1 MEQTKLLHHT
11 NARLDQLISSEG
23 MTKHMA
29 SKNMALS
36 SNKYWIVKLIKNS
49 SINVMWAVAVLNQ
62 WENHSFNLLQVLCH
76 NVPLL

>member
-29 SKNMALS
+29 SKNTAFS
-36 SNKYWIVKLIKNS
+36 SNKY
-49 SINVMWAVAVLNQ
+49 
-62 WENHSFNLLQVLCH
+62 
-76 NVPLL
+76 